1 MNHQATEQPTSPE
14 KDTSAASTEA
24 RSESVMRNDKK
35 KSKAKAA
42 DLRRVAP
49 RVVALARPHGGTLI
63 IGFLALL
70 LGSGINLLFPYL
82 IRGVLNGDQGYT
94 LEQHLGLV
102 TIVLVALFAIQSVF
116 FYVRHYCFWAVGY
129 RVVTDLRAKLFNS
142 TLEQDIEF
150 FDSSRVGDLLSRL
163 GSDTELVQRA
173 LTINI
178 SVALR
183 YFIQVLGGIA
193 LMLVISAKLT
203 ALIVMLIPLV
213 IIGSMFWGKKLRVLS
228 RKMQTELGEASVIAE
243 ESVTSVRT
251 VRIFAG
257 ELHEIKRYG
266 QAIQTALSTG
276 LSRTSLAAMFSS
288 SMVFVMHSA
297 IALVVWYGGHLV
309 QSGELS
315 VGDLTGFL
323 LYCVIVAVSFGFLAN
338 TWVEFMQAVGASERI
353 FEIVDQKARIVSPEH
368 PKPLPAA
375 REAALTFS
383 RVSFAYPSRPEAD
396 VLKGVDLCINPG
408 KTVALVGPSGAGKS
422 TIASLIPRFYD
433 PTSGEICYGGVPLKD
448 LSLSEL
454 RNEISVV
461 AQQPQ
466 VFSCSIGDNIRY
478 GRVDASQEEVVSA
491 AEAANIHSFIQ
502 ALPKGYDTLVGDKGI
517 QLSGGERQ
525 RLAIARALLKNP
537 SFLILDE
544 ATSAL
549 DSENEQ
555 LVQQALERLME
566 NRSCLVIAHR
576 LSTVQ
581 HADLVHVLKE
591 GQICQTGTHQDLLA
605 QPGLYQR
612 LVQHQLLE

>member
-1 MNHQATEQPTSPE
+1 
-14 KDTSAASTEA
+14 
-24 RSESVMRNDKK
+24 
-35 KSKAKAA
+35 
-42 DLRRVAP
+42 
-49 RVVALARPHGGTLI
+49 
-63 IGFLALL
+63 
-70 LGSGINLLFPYL
+70 
-82 IRGVLNGDQGYT
+82 
-94 LEQHLGLV
+94 
-102 TIVLVALFAIQSVF
+102 
-116 FYVRHYCFWAVGY
+116 
-129 RVVTDLRAKLFNS
+129 VTDLRAQLFSS
-142 TLEQDIEF
+142 TIEQDISF

-193 LMLVISAKLT
+193 LMLIISVKLT
-203 ALIVMLIPLV
+203 VLIVMLIPIV
-213 IIGSMFWGKKLRVLS
+213 IIGSMFWGKKLRILS
-228 RKMQTELGEASVIAE
+228 KRMQAELGEASVIAE

-251 VRIFAG
+251 VRVFAG
-257 ELHEIKRYG
+257 ESHEISRYG
-266 QAIQTALSTG
+266 KAIQTALKTG

-353 FEIVDQKARIVSPEH
+353 FEIVDQKATIISPLS
-368 PKPLPAA
+368 PKPIPKAH
-375 REAALTFS
+375 EAALTFS
-383 RVSFAYPSRPEAD
+383 DVTFAYPSRPAYD
-396 VLKGVDLCINPG
+396 VLKQVSFQISPG
-408 KTVALVGPSGAGKS
+408 ETVALVGPSGAGKS

-433 PTSGEICYGGVPLKD
+433 PSGGEICYGGVPLNQ
-448 LSLSEL
+448 LSLTEL
-454 RNEISVV
+454 RNEISIV

-466 VFSCSIGDNIRY
+466 VFSCSIGENIRY
-478 GRVDASQEEVVSA
+478 GRVEASQIEIESA
-491 AEAANIHSFIQ
+491 AQAANIHSFIES
-502 ALPKGYDTLVGDKGI
+502 LPKGYDTLVGDKGI

-549 DSENEQ
+549 DSENEH

-581 HADLVHVLKE
+581 HADAVHVLKD
-591 GQICQTGTHQDLLA
+591 GSICQTGTHQDLLA
-605 QPGLYQR
+605 QPGIYQR
-612 LVQHQLLE
+612 LVQHQLLA